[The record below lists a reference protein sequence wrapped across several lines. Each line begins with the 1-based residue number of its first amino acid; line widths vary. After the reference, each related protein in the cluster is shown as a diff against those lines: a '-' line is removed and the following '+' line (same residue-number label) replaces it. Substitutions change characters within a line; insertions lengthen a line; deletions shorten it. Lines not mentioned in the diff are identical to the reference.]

1 MKLEVFKD
9 IPNYESKYQVSNL
22 GRVKSLPRK
31 KFNGKGYHL
40 TKEKILKTSVNPKAR
55 RAYEIVSLAGECRT
69 VHSLV
74 AECFLNHNAL
84 DRKLV
89 VHHIDNNPL
98 NNNLDNLEIITHR
111 ENISISKKGSSKYT
125 GVSFAKDRNKWRAKI
140 TINKQQINLG
150 AFETEELANLA
161 YQQKLN
167 TIL

>member
-1 MKLEVFKD
+1 MKLEIFKD

-22 GRVKSLPRK
+22 GRIKSLSRK

-40 TKEKILKTSVNPKAR
+40 TKEKILKPSVNPKSK
-55 RAYEIVSLAGECRT
+55 RAYEIVNLEGKCRT

-74 AECFLNHNAL
+74 AETFLNHNPY
-84 DRKLV
+84 DRKVV

-98 NNNLDNLEIITHR
+98 NNNLDNLKIVTQR
-111 ENISISKKGSSKYT
+111 ENISVSKKGSSKYT

-150 AFETEELANLA
+150 AFDTEELANLA